1 MKIKPTYVAALALLC
16 CTALV
21 SCKKDDLTS
30 KGGGSYVDACRPTEF
45 SILAAQDYL
54 YSFVHDSL
62 KRLVEINDGSKLTK
76 FVYDKQGYLH
86 TVQVYE
92 KDSLK
97 ELKEYNYMDGKP
109 VIEKS
114 YLINNSIK
122 QIWEIGKYE
131 YQNGKISRK
140 HFYSVNSA
148 DSQERYIAYIDY
160 TVDNYDNITS
170 ETYYYPNANSVF
182 LKSHSYT
189 YTYSKYPA
197 STGINYVLFD
207 NSDLVQNRLLP
218 KTLTTH
224 YRSDS
229 SLLIFNYNTI
239 NSKGYPTSFNGL
251 IGNGSYRFNASY
263 NCD

>member
-1 MKIKPTYVAALALLC
+1 MKTNPTYVILLVVLFC
-16 CTALV
+16 INLV
-21 SCKKDDLTS
+21 SCKKDELTS
-30 KGGGSYVDACRPTEF
+30 KEEGSYVDACLPTEF
-45 SILAAQDYL
+45 SILGAQDYF
-54 YSFVHDSL
+54 YKFVHDSL

-92 KDSLK
+92 NHTLK
-97 ELKEYNYMDGKP
+97 ELKEYNYINGKP

-114 YLINNSIK
+114 YIINDSIK
-122 QIWEIGKYE
+122 QIREIGKYE
-131 YQNGKISRK
+131 YQTGKISRK
-140 HFYSVNSA
+140 NFYSVNSA

-207 NSDLVQNRLLP
+207 NSDLSHNRFLP

>member
-1 MKIKPTYVAALALLC
+1 MKTNPTCVIVLVLLF
-16 CTALV
+16 CTNLV
-21 SCKKDDLTS
+21 SCKKDELTS
-30 KGGGSYVDACRPTEF
+30 KEEGIIVDACLPTEF
-45 SILAAQDYL
+45 VMLAAQDYL

-62 KRLVEINDGSKLTK
+62 KRLVEINDRDKLTK
-76 FVYDKQGYLH
+76 FVYDRQGYLSS
-86 TVQVYE
+86 VQVYE

-224 YRSDS
+224 NQSGS
-229 SLLIFNYNTI
+229 SLLTFNYQTI
-239 NSKGYPTSFNGL
+239 NAKGYPTSFNAQAS
-251 IGNGSYRFNASY
+251 NGSYTFHALY